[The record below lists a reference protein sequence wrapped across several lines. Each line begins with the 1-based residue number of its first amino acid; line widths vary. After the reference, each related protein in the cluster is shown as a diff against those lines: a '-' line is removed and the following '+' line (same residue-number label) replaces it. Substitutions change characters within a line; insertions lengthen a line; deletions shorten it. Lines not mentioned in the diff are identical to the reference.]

1 MSIPVVF
8 PSVER
13 TYLTDKYACW
23 WMAYHVPL
31 NITRLHSMILTTLVV
46 YRIQNSESSPKTN
59 HPPPETTNISVQLS
73 SGVNCHGHYLIS
85 VFKPATHQWT
95 DIPKAV
101 KWLRGTSWRVP
112 AFYSMQGVQV
122 HMGHMHI
129 HAVVPKQ
136 QFPMHHAT
144 CILTY
149 IFTYIQPVQTI
160 SAMSMVWL
168 G

>member
-1 MSIPVVF
+1 MLMNGLSRAFEHNETPQHDLDH
-8 PSVER
+8 
-13 TYLTDKYACW
+13 TGCLQD
-23 WMAYHVPL
+23 
-31 NITRLHSMILTTLVV
+31 
-46 YRIQNSESSPKTN
+46 SELRKQPKDQ
-59 HPPPETTNISVQLS
+59 PPPSRDNKYIGPALFRCQLPWSLFDQCLQASQPPTNELTFQRQSNDYVGQAEEFQPFIQ
-73 SGVNCHGHYLIS
+73 C
-85 VFKPATHQWT
+85 
-95 DIPKAV
+95 
-101 KWLRGTSWRVP
+101 KW
-112 AFYSMQGVQV
+112 GVQV

-129 HAVVPKQ
+129 HAVVPKK

>member
-46 YRIQNSESSPKTN
+46 YRIQKAAQRPTTPLQRQQIYRSSSLQVSTAMVIIWSVSSSQ
-59 HPPPETTNISVQLS
+59 PPINELTFQRQSNDYVGQAEEFQPFIQ
-73 SGVNCHGHYLIS
+73 C
-85 VFKPATHQWT
+85 
-95 DIPKAV
+95 
-101 KWLRGTSWRVP
+101 KW
-112 AFYSMQGVQV
+112 GVQV

-136 QFPMHHAT
+136 QFSMHHAT